1 MKPLKNVID
10 QVEFTELT
18 EDEVLQINGAAS
30 AVSSTAASVYPEVEN
45 DPPVP

>member
-18 EDEVLQINGAAS
+18 EDEVLQINGAQALL
-30 AVSSTAASVYPEVEN
+30 AL
-45 DPPVP
+45 